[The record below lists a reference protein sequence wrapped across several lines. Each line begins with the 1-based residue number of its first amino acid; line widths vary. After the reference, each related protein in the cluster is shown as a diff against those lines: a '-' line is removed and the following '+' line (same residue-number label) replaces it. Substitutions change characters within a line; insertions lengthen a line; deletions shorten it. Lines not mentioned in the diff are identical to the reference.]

1 MSFTDAIR
9 TCLRKYVTFSGRA
22 SRPEYW
28 WFILFLFLGG
38 MVASVLD
45 GILFGTVSVET
56 APGRVEATSDG
67 PISSLFSLATLL
79 PLLAA
84 GWRRMHDTGRS
95 GLYLLYPLIVM
106 VGIGTFATFIG
117 AGEALLSGDFAAA
130 FVGLFGIVMA
140 VATIIAVI
148 SPLIVIW
155 WLTRPTQPETN
166 QWGPPPAK
174 TGGATS

>member
-1 MSFTDAIR
+1 M
-9 TCLRKYVTFSGRA
+9 
-22 SRPEYW
+22 
-28 WFILFLFLGG
+28 LF
-38 MVASVLD
+38 
-45 GILFGTVSVET
+45 
-56 APGRVEATSDG
+56 
-67 PISSLFSLATLL
+67 
-79 PLLAA
+79 
-84 GWRRMHDTGRS
+84 
-95 GLYLLYPLIVM
+95 YLLYPLIVM